1 MPQTS
6 GHTHVSQSQS
16 SSSAHVPGQSQTLSF
31 TNPRR
36 SRGTMLQLCMPA
48 CLIFFAHVFAKKKC
62 CTLSLYPIQ
71 EPIGK
76 EQLPGG
82 GHWKRGS
89 CARACSSAQRMAPP
103 AFAMAGVI
111 PKDKRSKGPQKHRF
125 EISRMYVFN
134 NLANHVVDLKLFI
147 GSTFSNDNYAEKG
160 CQKNLSR

>member
-1 MPQTS
+1 
-6 GHTHVSQSQS
+6 
-16 SSSAHVPGQSQTLSF
+16 
-31 TNPRR
+31 
-36 SRGTMLQLCMPA
+36 MLQRDLLQKMLQVETLHCTSICA
-48 CLIFFAHVFAKKKC
+48 QQLAKQK
-62 CTLSLYPIQ
+62 TLPHSPQSVQ
-71 EPIGK
+71 ELSGK

-89 CARACSSAQRMAPP
+89 CARACSSVQRMAPP